1 MQVTDGS
8 SISAKKSELL
18 LDSVYTVEPL
28 NEVYAWNNG
37 HWNYQW
43 DGRQSIFNTT
53 ELQKSR
59 IEPDGSIIVKTK
71 DGHIVRFFD

>member
-1 MQVTDGS
+1 MNTQ
-8 SISAKKSELL
+8 KSEIL

-28 NEVYAWNNG
+28 NQVYAWNNG

-43 DGRQSIFNTT
+43 QCRTSSFN
-53 ELQKSR
+53 LSDNLKKR
-59 IEPDGSIIVKTK
+59 VEPDGSIIVKTK